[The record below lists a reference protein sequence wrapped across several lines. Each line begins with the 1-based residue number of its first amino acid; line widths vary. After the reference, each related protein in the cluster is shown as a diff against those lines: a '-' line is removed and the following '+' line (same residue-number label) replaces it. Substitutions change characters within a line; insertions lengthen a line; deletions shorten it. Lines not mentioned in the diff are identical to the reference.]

1 MASSAP
7 HPFGVDHSETQRTD
21 RPQYSSRRHNYPRG
35 GNTRSA
41 TGTGDDESFGNFCN
55 RVQPKEDWDTK
66 EYVFEKGATD
76 SYRKDEQYRGGH
88 ISLAA
93 PDMHL
98 TLTLK
103 DTRNRPLPS
112 SLRPAALDVLEKPLR
127 CLDKSSGVLHTDRSF
142 AMERVPPQPI
152 PQATQQHEN
161 QFLESIERAL
171 REGQCQQELWDQY
184 AKRAEELLITM
195 PLEKMLR
202 TLKAFVLACYPGPDI
217 FSHIGAELAKE
228 VSQASSTRLC
238 QILHWV
244 GRAGLRDQTLMT
256 LIGNETLMRISEDFM
271 VDMYI
276 EVLNVHAKL
285 DVRNPRLVNS
295 ILRIMTNL
303 FPDFG
308 RDQCVA
314 CAPLMVM
321 NVLSDQARVAY
332 LSRCAEIGVGLPVR
346 MTKPAVLRQFRLLE
360 ECLRLDYHPT
370 TLPPVVQ
377 VWLAN
382 LKQEADALD
391 VVEPTPLSAVEADM
405 YRILR
410 EEMDIAIDPIVQD
423 GIFTLHLVMGKV
435 AFEALDRN
443 ADYFITPAMGKQ
455 KLLCSETKLRHRLLW
470 RRGWRLIMVQKE
482 DWEKLTDDLYKKDM
496 LEAALADAKKH
507 KYAI

>member
-1 MASSAP
+1 MR
-7 HPFGVDHSETQRTD
+7 TQ
-21 RPQYSSRRHNYPRG
+21 PN
-35 GNTRSA
+35 
-41 TGTGDDESFGNFCN
+41 E
-55 RVQPKEDWDTK
+55 WDTK
-66 EYVFEKGATD
+66 EHAYEKASTD
-76 SYRKDEQYRGGH
+76 TFRQDEQYRGGH
-88 ISLAA
+88 ISVAP
-93 PDMHL
+93 PDMRL

-112 SLRPAALDVLEKPLR
+112 SLRPAALDILEKPLR
-127 CLDKSSGVLHTDRSF
+127 CLDKGSGVLHSDRSF

-152 PQATQQHEN
+152 PQMTQQHEN

-171 REGQCQQELWDQY
+171 REGHTQQELWDQY

-217 FSHIGAELAKE
+217 FTHIGAELAKE
-228 VSQASSTRLC
+228 VSHASSTRLC

-295 ILRIMTNL
+295 ILRIMMPL

-321 NVLSDQARVAY
+321 NVMSDQARVAY
-332 LSRCAEIGVGLPVR
+332 LSRCAELGVGLPVR

-377 VWLAN
+377 IWLQN
-382 LKQEADALD
+382 LKMEADAQD
-391 VVEPTPLSAVEADM
+391 IVEPTPLSAVEADM
-405 YRILR
+405 FRILR
-410 EEMDIAIDPIVQD
+410 EEMDIAVDPIVQD

-455 KLLCSETKLRHRLLW
+455 KLVCSETKLRHRLLW

-482 DWEKLTDDLYKKDM
+482 EWEKLTDDLYKKDM
-496 LEAALADAKKH
+496 LENALADAKKH